1 MLKTISLK
9 KVVELPKL
17 KTKRTKIY
25 DKEWHMFFSS
35 EEERQEFKK
44 AIEKAENDTVSY
56 TQEEFNKILYEKF
69 NIKNL

>member
-1 MLKTISLK
+1 
-9 KVVELPKL
+9 
-17 KTKRTKIY
+17 
-25 DKEWHMFFSS
+25 MFFSS